1 MPQPAIEA
9 PRRTAR
15 EQMQG
20 ASGGGLCGALSG
32 LLRPL
37 CLPFTSPIHLTSYR
51 LLNAAP
57 RARFRPAA
65 LRQSQGRTAA
75 GPPLHYRDLKVLS
88 TRSVRP
94 EAASGAVGLGSGGGG
109 GGDGPRPAAM
119 SGKGKANPKG
129 VVNTFRRT
137 WDKEEYRE
145 KAEER
150 EKEVCAA
157 AGPSLFVAFVQ
168 LCLWVRSPLGVQ
180 PCVTAL
186 RLCCPPC
193 AGGQG

>member
-1 MPQPAIEA
+1 MSKCRA
-9 PRRTAR
+9 PFVA
-15 EQMQG
+15 
-20 ASGGGLCGALSG
+20 AFVALSAACCAHSAFPLH
-32 LLRPL
+32 LLSTSRPIGSSTL
-37 CLPFTSPIHLTSYR
+37 LP
-51 LLNAAP
+51 AP
-57 RARFRPAA
+57 ASAQQHFGR
-65 LRQSQGRTAA
+65 QGRTAA

-168 LCLWVRSPLGVQ
+168 LCLWVRSPRGVQ